1 MSLFSRLFPKDIDE
15 PAEEPTDDT
24 EGTVLVSAEDVA
36 ETAEIPAID
45 VATAD
50 TTDPILLAPVMADLR
65 PPLPPPVPASR
76 QGHAAHDRA
85 PTGRHTPEGRPPTG
99 AGRLPRPPASRTQE
113 VEIVVDDDP
122 LDETP
127 VPSAPRRPTPR
138 TADDVAA
145 DLAAL
150 HATFEDLAIDH
161 VRPVRT
167 LMVELAWG
175 DAPASWVAL
184 ARPALRSLRSMAAQ
198 VELPALCEALDG
210 FAVTLDEATRSGLPV
225 LGGAVRQALLVA
237 YAPLA
242 ETLPRAFS
250 LDMEGN
256 RREPAIVQNLLRQV
270 PTLDPTMLERLCAVG
285 LGRLDALLA
294 AKAEDLV
301 AVANL
306 PPQTAQAVVDTVEQ
320 FRQARGGGM
329 PQEDPAEQAAR
340 TASPSR
346 DLAALVPLVT
356 ALETQHRAY
365 EQAAQGWSDESL
377 AAKRRLRRERT
388 GTWLQITVTLAR
400 LGALDWI
407 ERLEPMPF
415 SRKVEELVR
424 YLRQVKAPGSS
435 AAPPAAGSAAPVAP

>member
-1 MSLFSRLFPKDIDE
+1 MSLFSRLFPKETDE

-24 EGTVLVSAEDVA
+24 AGTVLVSAEDVA
-36 ETAEIPAID
+36 ETAEIPASD
-45 VATAD
+45 GFTAD
-50 TTDPILLAPVMADLR
+50 TTDPILLAPVMSDLR
-65 PPLPPPVPASR
+65 PALPPPLPPPR
-76 QGHAAHDRA
+76 HGERTT
-85 PTGRHTPEGRPPTG
+85 TGRYNPDTRP
-99 AGRLPRPPASRTQE
+99 AMGRLPRPPASRTQE
-113 VEIVVDDDP
+113 IEM
-122 LDETP
+122 DEP
-127 VPSAPRRPTPR
+127 FIPSAPRRPTPR

-184 ARPALRSLRSMAAQ
+184 ARPALRSLRSMAGQ

-210 FAVTLDEATRSGLPV
+210 FAIALDEATRSGLPA

-242 ETLPRAFS
+242 ETLPRAFA
-250 LDMEGN
+250 LDVEGN

-270 PTLDPTMLERLCAVG
+270 PTLDPAMIERLCAVG

-306 PPQTAQAVVDTVEQ
+306 PPETAQAVVDTVEQ
-320 FRQARGGGM
+320 FRQARTGNAAPDG
-329 PQEDPAEQAAR
+329 AEQPAP
-340 TASPSR
+340 ASPSR
-346 DLAALVPLVT
+346 DLAALVPLVA

-407 ERLEPMPF
+407 ERLEPLPF